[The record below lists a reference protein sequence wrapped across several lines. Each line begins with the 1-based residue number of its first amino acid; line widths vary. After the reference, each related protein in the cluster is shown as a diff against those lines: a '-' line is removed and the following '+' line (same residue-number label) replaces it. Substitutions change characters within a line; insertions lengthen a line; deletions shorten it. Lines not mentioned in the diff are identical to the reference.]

1 LAVQTHPLSS
11 RNGMI
16 KRSLNNLKQS
26 ASLKWRSFCIHPITI
41 TICTLILFAV
51 SLVHIFTAPY
61 NFIEK
66 EINIPKSARTWETL
80 AKLYNEGILPH
91 PIITISGALFINGSP
106 KIIAGDYVFKAGST
120 PKEIMFMLQKGLV
133 LSHRST
139 FPEGWTVCEIITQ
152 INNDDRLSGTLTPLA
167 LEGTLFPSTYYIHRN
182 HNRNQL
188 VKKMADTM
196 IKITTELMTTN
207 QNPFIKTGDDLIIFA
222 SILEREA
229 ATPQELS
236 KIAGVFINRLKKGMR
251 LQSDPTVIYGMTL
264 GKSSLGRLLTR
275 QDLKVDSPYNT
286 YTRAGLPAGAICCPG
301 LAALEAA
308 VHPEETNELF
318 FVLDTDEKQHRFS
331 ITYKEHLEHIRRI
344 RKTLRVNHE

>member
-1 LAVQTHPLSS
+1 MV
-11 RNGMI
+11 
-16 KRSLNNLKQS
+16 KRILNSLKQS
-26 ASLKWRSFCIHPITI
+26 ASQKWRSFCIHPILIVTY
-41 TICTLILFAV
+41 TLILFAV

-80 AKLYNEGILPH
+80 AKLYNEGVLPH
-91 PIITISGALFINGSP
+91 PIITISGALFINGSA
-106 KIIAGDYVFKAGST
+106 KIIAGDYVFKAGAS
-120 PKEIMFMLQKGLV
+120 PKEMMSMLQKGLV
-133 LSHRST
+133 LSHRLT
-139 FPEGWTVCEIITQ
+139 FPEGWTVHEIITQ
-152 INNDDRLSGTLTPLA
+152 INTDDRFSGTLTSPA
-167 LEGTLFPSTYYIHRN
+167 IEGSLFPSTYYIHRN
-182 HNRNQL
+182 HDCNQL

-196 IKITTELMTTN
+196 AKVTTELMTTN

-229 ATPQELS
+229 ATPQELP

-264 GKSSLGRLLTR
+264 GKSSLGRPLTR
-275 QDLKVDSPYNT
+275 QDLKVDSDYNT
-286 YTRAGLPAGAICCPG
+286 YTRTGLPTGAICCPG

-308 VHPEETNELF
+308 VHPEETNELY
-318 FVLDTDEKQHRFS
+318 FVLDHDGKQHRFS

-344 RKTLRVNHE
+344 RNTLKVTHE